1 MKMKY
6 VIDYAVG
13 RLDGTVELS
22 SMTCEAADIFS
33 AAEKAKDMVEDYKS
47 TFPDHEV
54 RVWDIGLAAEHRPAE
69 LFEED

>member
-1 MKMKY
+1 MRKKY

-33 AAEKAKDMVEDYKS
+33 AAEKAKDMVEDYKNTS
-47 TFPDHEV
+47 RTM
-54 RVWDIGLAAEHRPAE
+54 RCGSGI
-69 LFEED
+69 